1 MCPPYR
7 AQSEA
12 KHIQLDYLIA
22 GDVPTKI
29 LGDQFR
35 LEHVLG
41 NLLSNAIKFSDPDS
55 RIHVAVTY
63 GTENRDFVTFSVE
76 DEGIG
81 MSEEDQKLLFQPF
94 MQIRPGELQKGRGS
108 GLGLSICKNII
119 ELHQGHIGCRSKQ
132 RVGADRSTGG
142 STFYFSLEYDGA
154 RVEKCLAAA
163 AAAAASKTPSS
174 PTRAST
180 TGTADRHA
188 VEASPPAPLA
198 RHSATASAVLSAVA
212 DEVGSA
218 LKKGRSL
225 HTTDFVAM
233 RTMNT
238 RKESS
243 NEILAHLTQS
253 RSPSMALHKA
263 VKAST
268 DRETVPKVDMGDLV
282 TGVAATETTVPN
294 SPSPSSPASDA
305 TTTADASLTPKDSFV
320 SVSSVAS
327 TAIQP
332 LTVIPPPPPS
342 QPAAPLSHLNVLI
355 VDGKMRLISLAVVY
369 L

>member
-1 MCPPYR
+1 M
-7 AQSEA
+7 
-12 KHIQLDYLIA
+12 
-22 GDVPTKI
+22 
-29 LGDQFR
+29 
-35 LEHVLG
+35 EHVLG

-55 RIHVAVTY
+55 LIHIAVTF
-63 GTENRDFVTFSVE
+63 GTENKDFVTFSVE

-163 AAAAASKTPSS
+163 AAVASKSPRSPARVSS
-174 PTRAST
+174 V
-180 TGTADRHA
+180 GTANGRVD
-188 VEASPPAPLA
+188 EALSPAPLA
-198 RHSATASAVLSAVA
+198 NHSATASAVLSAAA

-218 LKKGRSL
+218 LKRGRSL
-225 HTTDFVAM
+225 HTTDFVAI

-243 NEILAHLTQS
+243 QELLAHVALALS
-253 RSPSMALHKA
+253 PRMARSTSHNDM
-263 VKAST
+263 KAST
-268 DRETVPKVDMGDLV
+268 DSETVHKV
-282 TGVAATETTVPN
+282 
-294 SPSPSSPASDA
+294 ASDDLLTGAAVKAFIGELASA
-305 TTTADASLTPKDSFV
+305 TVHAMNAPLTLENSFSNTSNGASTTAKPQIVIPA
-320 SVSSVAS
+320 
-327 TAIQP
+327 P
-332 LTVIPPPPPS
+332 LTV
-342 QPAAPLSHLNVLI
+342 AKVSHLNVLV
-355 VDGKMRLISLAVVY
+355 VDGKSRSSRPSFDAS
-369 L
+369 

>member
-1 MCPPYR
+1 
-7 AQSEA
+7 
-12 KHIQLDYLIA
+12 
-22 GDVPTKI
+22 
-29 LGDQFR
+29 
-35 LEHVLG
+35 
-41 NLLSNAIKFSDPDS
+41 
-55 RIHVAVTY
+55 VTF
-63 GTENRDFVTFSVE
+63 GTENKDFVTFSVE

-163 AAAAASKTPSS
+163 AAVASKSPRSPARVSS
-174 PTRAST
+174 V
-180 TGTADRHA
+180 GTANGRVD
-188 VEASPPAPLA
+188 EASSPAPLA
-198 RHSATASAVLSAVA
+198 NHSATASAVLSAVA

-218 LKKGRSL
+218 LKRGRSL
-225 HTTDFVAM
+225 HTTDFVAI

-243 NEILAHLTQS
+243 QELLAHLVLAL
-253 RSPSMALHKA
+253 SPRTASHKS

-268 DRETVPKVDMGDLV
+268 DSETVHKVAMGELP
-282 TGVAATETTVPN
+282 TEATEAAVH
-294 SPSPSSPASDA
+294 SSSSPSSPASDG
-305 TTTADASLTPKDSFV
+305 TTTVDAPLTPKDSFV
-320 SVSSVAS
+320 SVASVAS
-327 TAIQP
+327 TATQL
-332 LTVIPPPPPS
+332 LTAIPPSPS
-342 QPAAPLSHLNVLI
+342 QPVAPLSHLNVLV
-355 VDGKMRLISLAVVY
+355 VDGKSRSSRPSFAAS
-369 L
+369 